1 MSTHILVTTDGTT
14 WPYDLGQ
21 LRRDNPNV
29 SFSNYPS
36 EEDLAPFNCYPVLPS
51 EIPVYDQRTEQV
63 EQTYPEQV
71 DGTWYQAWRINSL
84 STEEIQRQTDSQAE
98 AMRLERNQRLTSCD
112 WTQIADAPV
121 DAFIWAAYR
130 QSLRD
135 VPGQIGFP
143 WDIDWP
149 KSPS

>member
-71 DGTWYQAWRINSL
+71 DGTWRQIWRV
-84 STEEIQRQTDSQAE
+84 TARTAAE
-98 AMRLERNQRLTSCD
+98 
-112 WTQIADAPV
+112 V
-121 DAFIWAAYR
+121 AAYDEANR
-130 QSLRD
+130 PAPDWQGAFQTLVKELLPPDRFQD
-135 VPGQIGFP
+135 VATQFNLPIEP
-143 WDIDWP
+143 
-149 KSPS
+149 